1 MNFKILNSYK
11 SISFRIK
18 SFRNAEDKKKSS
30 HPGYEMGVKNDL
42 IRTRVHENLLLLGT
56 KVAQLLSQNCHECAE
71 KLLLLLLLYHHCCSV
86 QSQAS
91 MSLQIVLLFCGLQPW

>member
-1 MNFKILNSYK
+1 MLDVIFLPLLKPVRCRTINGQY
-11 SISFRIK
+11 
-18 SFRNAEDKKKSS
+18 NAEDKKKSS

-71 KLLLLLLLYHHCCSV
+71 KLLLLLLLYRHCCSV

-91 MSLQIVLLFCGLQPW
+91 MSL